1 MPNNAAIVAAGGSPL
16 AVGQRRPVSPH
27 GLSAVRA
34 RILVPVCGYV
44 DLFSID
50 LAHPF
55 TGMPVQSL
63 TLTVHMVGAPK

>member
-34 RILVPVCGYV
+34 RVLVPVCGYV
-44 DLFSID
+44 YLFPID
-50 LAHPF
+50 LALPAIESVPDVSGSR
-55 TGMPVQSL
+55 GM
-63 TLTVHMVGAPK
+63 